1 MKIKDQDNEQNSKQ
15 EWQGHEW
22 QGQRAKMP
30 KVQDKNHDAEVQKPR
45 CWSQRITAT
54 MRKSSQRITATML
67 KYNQWINQT
76 HQSICMVQRLK
87 YDDDK
92 CLHSPTVMNG
102 STTQVPSMLKLMK
115 QDPRMNPRIRT
126 NKMNRKGKSMARLT
140 LWQPE
145 DQEDQWRLTQQIK
158 NLNWKNKQIKT
169 TNNEQ

>member
-1 MKIKDQDNEQNSKQ
+1 
-15 EWQGHEW
+15 
-22 QGQRAKMP
+22 
-30 KVQDKNHDAEVQKPR
+30 
-45 CWSQRITAT
+45 
-54 MRKSSQRITATML
+54 
-67 KYNQWINQT
+67 
-76 HQSICMVQRLK
+76 MVQRLK

-92 CLHSPTVMNG
+92 CLHSPTAMNG

-158 NLNWKNKQIKT
+158 NLN
-169 TNNEQ
+169 